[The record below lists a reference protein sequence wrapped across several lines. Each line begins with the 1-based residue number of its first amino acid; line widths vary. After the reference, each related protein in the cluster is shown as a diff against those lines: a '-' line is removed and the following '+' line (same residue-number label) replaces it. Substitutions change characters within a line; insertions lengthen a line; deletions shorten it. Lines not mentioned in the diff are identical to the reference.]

1 MTDPNLLGKGTNTY
15 TNIFTFLGCPLT
27 RELDDQVYAVV
38 MGVPYDLATS
48 GHRAHVM
55 DPPVFA
61 RHLQC
66 YGGRK
71 NAGPIRLHWLISCDY
86 HPDKAYLKWLLG

>member
-27 RELDDQVYAVV
+27 RELDDQVDAVV

-48 GHRAHVM
+48 GRAGTRHGPTSIRQASAM
-55 DPPVFA
+55 LRWEEKRRPYTFA
-61 RHLQC
+61 LAD
-66 YGGRK
+66 K
-71 NAGPIRLHWLISCDY
+71 LRLPS
-86 HPDKAYLKWLLG
+86 

>member
-27 RELDDQVYAVV
+27 RELDDQVDAVV

-61 RHLQC
+61 GIC
-66 YGGRK
+66 NVTVGGK
-71 NAGPIRLHWLISCDY
+71 TQALYVCIG
-86 HPDKAYLKWLLG
+86 